1 MVATSQGSR
10 HGLKGKDYRVP
21 KKWMLLWWKLGCK
34 LLGVKIKFSTNEG
47 LGLFNRY
54 GRQLPDYS
62 HLASVGGIRK
72 KRSPGPYLCLKPL
85 ASIYLVR
92 RRGTSR
98 KGHSQWLTRLTSLKS
113 FRCVCPEGTR
123 KELAE
128 IAKRRYQ
135 STCAFARQA
144 IMKELELARE
154 KDGYC
159 LLPDGDN
166 KAA

>member
-1 MVATSQGSR
+1 MAN
-10 HGLKGKDYRVP
+10 KAYFP
-21 KKWMLLWWKLGCK
+21 E
-34 LLGVKIKFSTNEG
+34 II
-47 LGLFNRY
+47 
-54 GRQLPDYS
+54 P
-62 HLASVGGIRK
+62 
-72 KRSPGPYLCLKPL
+72 
-85 ASIYLVR
+85 VR
-92 RRGTSR
+92 
-98 KGHSQWLTRLTSLKS
+98 L
-113 FRCVCPEGTR
+113 PEGTR

-144 IMKELELARE
+144 IMRELELARE